1 MVNSLK
7 SSHKK
12 ILIVIVALLVL
23 LGGGMWLR
31 HAGSGGPPASKA
43 GPPGGP
49 GGSAPPAMT
58 VRVAEVKSAALREDV
73 TAIGTLLANESISIR
88 SEVDGRITQIHFR
101 EGESVARGAK
111 LVSLNSAEIEAQLK
125 AAQAD
130 TTLNRTRLTRA
141 EELHGKN
148 FISGQALDEA
158 REHLNQ
164 SLART
169 AEIQARLDKTLLR
182 APFEGVVGVRQVS
195 VGAYVNKGQDIA
207 RLEGIGT
214 LKVDFRVPE
223 LFAGRLKPG
232 QTVKVSVDAFPG
244 EQFDGE
250 IFAIEPSVDEQT
262 RTVLLRA
269 RVPNPKARLKP
280 GMFARVALLL
290 GVRENAIIVPEQAIV
305 PRGQDFF
312 VFKVVGGKV
321 LFAKVEL
328 GLRRPGEVQILKG
341 VAPGDVVVTD
351 GQLRIRDGAPVKI
364 QTATPPRS

>member
-1 MVNSLK
+1 
-7 SSHKK
+7 
-12 ILIVIVALLVL
+12 
-23 LGGGMWLR
+23 MWLR
-31 HAGSGGPPASKA
+31 HAGSGGPPANKA
-43 GPPGGP
+43 VPGGGP
-49 GGSAPPAMT
+49 GGTAPPAMT
-58 VRVAEVKSAALREDV
+58 VRVAEAKSGALREDV
-73 TAIGTLLANESISIR
+73 TAIGTLLANESITIR

-125 AAQAD
+125 AAQAEA
-130 TTLNRTRLTRA
+130 TLNRTRLTRA
-141 EELHGKN
+141 EDLFGKN

-164 SLART
+164 SIAR
-169 AEIQARLDKTLLR
+169 ADEIQARLDKTLIR
-182 APFEGVVGVRQVS
+182 APFQGVVGVRQIS

-214 LKVDFRVPE
+214 LKVDFRIPE
-223 LFAGRLKPG
+223 MFAGRLKPG
-232 QTVKVSVDAFPG
+232 QAVKVNVDAFPD

-280 GMFARVALLL
+280 GMFARVSLLL
-290 GVRENAIIVPEQAIV
+290 GVREAAIIVPEQAIV

-312 VFKVVGGKV
+312 VFKVAEGKAH
-321 LFAKVEL
+321 FTKVEL
-328 GLRRPGEVQILKG
+328 GLRHPGEVQILKG
-341 VAPGDVVVTD
+341 VAPGDVIVTD
-351 GQLRIRDGAPVKI
+351 GQLRIKDGAPVKV
-364 QTATPPRS
+364 QAAPPAATPPRS

>member
-1 MVNSLK
+1 
-7 SSHKK
+7 
-12 ILIVIVALLVL
+12 
-23 LGGGMWLR
+23 MWLR
-31 HAGSGGPPASKA
+31 HAGSGGSPTA
-43 GPPGGP
+43 PGSGGSP

-58 VRVAEVKSAALREDV
+58 VRVAEVKSAAMREDV
-73 TAIGTLLANESISIR
+73 TAIGTLLANDSITIR

-101 EGESVARGAK
+101 EGESVAKGSK
-111 LVSLNSAEIEAQLK
+111 LVSLNATEIEAQLK
-125 AAQAD
+125 AAQAE

-141 EELHGKN
+141 EDLFGKN

-164 SLART
+164 SVART
-169 AEIQARLDKTLLR
+169 DEIQARLDKTLIR
-182 APFEGVVGVRQVS
+182 APFQGVVGVRQVS

-214 LKVDFRVPE
+214 LKVDFRIPE
-223 LFAGRLKPG
+223 MFAGRLKPG
-232 QTVKVSVDAFPG
+232 QAVKVSVDAFPD

-290 GVRENAIIVPEQAIV
+290 GMREAAIIVPEQAIV

-312 VFKVVGGKV
+312 VFKVADGKAK
-321 LFAKVEL
+321 FTKVEL
-328 GLRRPGEVQILKG
+328 GLRRPGEVQISKG

-351 GQLRIRDGAPVKI
+351 GQLRIKDGASVKV
-364 QTATPPRS
+364 QAAPPTTPPRS

>member
-1 MVNSLK
+1 
-7 SSHKK
+7 
-12 ILIVIVALLVL
+12 
-23 LGGGMWLR
+23 MWLR
-31 HAGSGGPPASKA
+31 HTSNGAPPANQTA
-43 GPPGGP
+43 TPGGNP
-49 GGSAPPAMT
+49 GGAAPPAMT

-73 TAIGTLLANESISIR
+73 TAIGTLLANDSITIR

-101 EGESVARGAK
+101 EGESVAKGAK
-111 LVSLNSAEIEAQLK
+111 LVSLNATEIEAQLK
-125 AAQAD
+125 AAQAE

-141 EELHGKN
+141 EDLFGKN

-164 SLART
+164 SVART
-169 AEIQARLDKTLLR
+169 DEIQARLDKTLIR
-182 APFEGVVGVRQVS
+182 APFQGVVGVRQVS

-214 LKVDFRVPE
+214 LKVDFRIPE
-223 LFAGRLKPG
+223 MFAGRLKPG
-232 QTVKVSVDAFPG
+232 QAVKVSVDAFAD

-290 GVRENAIIVPEQAIV
+290 GMREAAIIVPEQAIV

-312 VFKVVGGKV
+312 VFKVADGKAQ
-321 LFAKVEL
+321 FTKVEL
-328 GLRRPGEVQILKG
+328 GLRRPGEVQILEG
-341 VAPGDVVVTD
+341 VLPGDVVVTD
-351 GQLRIRDGAPVKI
+351 GQLRIKDGAPVKI
-364 QTATPPRS
+364 QAAPTTPPPRS

>member
-1 MVNSLK
+1 
-7 SSHKK
+7 
-12 ILIVIVALLVL
+12 
-23 LGGGMWLR
+23 MWLR
-31 HAGSGGPPASKA
+31 QINNGLPKA
-43 GPPGGP
+43 NADGKAPGG
-49 GGSAPPAMT
+49 APPAIT
-58 VRVAEVKSAALREDV
+58 VRVAQAKSTAMREEI
-73 TAIGTLLANESISIR
+73 TAIGTLLANDSVTLR

-101 EGESVARGAK
+101 EGEPVAQGAK

-125 AAQAD
+125 AAQAE
-130 TTLNRTRLTRA
+130 TTLSRTRLTRA

-164 SLART
+164 SVARS

-182 APFEGVVGVRQVS
+182 APFAGVVGVRQVS
-195 VGAYVNKGQDIA
+195 TGAYVNKGQDIA

-223 LFAGRLKPG
+223 MFAGRLKPG
-232 QTVKVSVDAFPG
+232 QPVKVSVDAFPS
-244 EQFDGE
+244 ELFEGE

-262 RTVLLRA
+262 RTLLLRA

-280 GMFARVALLL
+280 GMFARVALLM
-290 GVRENAIIVPEQAIV
+290 GMIENAIVVPEQAIV

-312 VFKVVGGKV
+312 VFKVVDGKAV
-321 LFAKVEL
+321 FSKVAL
-328 GLRRPGEVQILKG
+328 GLRHPGEVQILKG
-341 VAPGDVVVTD
+341 VAAGEQLVTD

-364 QTATPPRS
+364 QAAAPAR

>member
-1 MVNSLK
+1 
-7 SSHKK
+7 
-12 ILIVIVALLVL
+12 
-23 LGGGMWLR
+23 
-31 HAGSGGPPASKA
+31 
-43 GPPGGP
+43 
-49 GGSAPPAMT
+49 MT
-58 VRVAEVKSAALREDV
+58 VRVAEAKSTAMREEV
-73 TAIGTLLANESISIR
+73 SAIGTLLADESITIR

-101 EGESVARGAK
+101 EGEPVAKGAK
-111 LVSLNSAEIEAQLK
+111 LVSLNAAEIEAQLK

-130 TTLNRTRLTRA
+130 STLNRTRLTRA

-148 FISGQALDEA
+148 FISAQALDEA

-164 SLART
+164 SAARA

-182 APFEGVVGVRQVS
+182 APFSGVVGVRQVS
-195 VGAYVNKGQDIA
+195 VGAYVSKGQDIA

-223 LFAGRLKPG
+223 MFAGRLKPG
-232 QTVKVSVDAFPG
+232 QHVQVSVDTFPG

-250 IFAIEPSVDEQT
+250 IFAIEPAVEEQT

-290 GVRENAIIVPEQAIV
+290 GMRDAAIVVPEQAIV

-312 VFKVVGGKV
+312 VFKVVDGKAQ
-321 LFAKVEL
+321 FTKIEL

-341 VAPGDVVVTD
+341 VASGDVVVTD
-351 GQLRIRDGAPVKI
+351 GQQRIKNDAPVKI
-364 QTATPPRS
+364 QAAATPRS